1 MFKNDLPPLTKKKNM
16 ESHIVKIKSIE
27 KITHDVLGIKVE
39 KPDNYEF
46 TAGQATE
53 VAINKPGWTEE
64 RRPFTFTSLQDENYL
79 EFTIKTYPSHKGV
92 TNELLQLTP
101 GDELIIHD
109 VWGAITYKGK
119 GVFIA
124 GGAGITP
131 FLSIFRY
138 LNSLNETRGNK
149 LFFANKTKA
158 DIIHE
163 KELKNMLGDGFI
175 NILSDEDAEGYTK
188 GMITEKFL
196 KDNISGFDKT
206 FYVCGPPPMM
216 DAIQE
221 YLTNLGVAAGAV
233 VVEI

>member
-1 MFKNDLPPLTKKKNM
+1 MG
-16 ESHIVKIKSIE
+16 
-27 KITHDVLGIKVE
+27 ITLE
-39 KPDNYEF
+39 KPANYTF
-46 TAGQATE
+46 TPGQATD
-53 VAINKPGWTEE
+53 VAINKKEWKEE
-64 RRPFTFTSLQDENYL
+64 KRPFTFTNLPEDNHL

-92 TNELLQLTP
+92 TNELRHLEP

-109 VWGAITYKGK
+109 VWGAISYKGH

-138 LNSLNETRGNK
+138 LKTINNIYGNQ
-149 LFFANKTKA
+149 LIFANKTKA

-163 KELKNMLGDGFI
+163 KELKNLLGDAFI
-175 NILSDEDAEGYTK
+175 NILSDEAGAGYAH
-188 GMITEKFL
+188 GMIREDFL
-196 KDNISGFDKT
+196 KKSITSFDKI

-216 DAIQE
+216 NAVQK
-221 YLTNLGVAAGAV
+221 YLTNLGVGDNSI

>member
-1 MFKNDLPPLTKKKNM
+1 M
-16 ESHIVKIKSIE
+16 ESHIVKIKSTDHV
-27 KITHDVLGIKVE
+27 THDVVRIIFE
-39 KPDNYEF
+39 KPAGYTF
-46 TAGQATE
+46 TPGQATE
-53 VAINKPGWTEE
+53 VAINKNGWKEE
-64 RRPFTFTSLQDENYL
+64 RRPFTFTSLPGEDHL

-92 TNELLQLTP
+92 TNEILNLKP

-109 VWGAITYKGK
+109 VWGAISYKGE

-138 LNSLNETRGNK
+138 LESNNEINNN
-149 LFFANKTKA
+149 LLIFANKTKA

-163 KELKNMLGDGFI
+163 AEFKKLLGNAFI
-175 NILSDEDAEGYTK
+175 NILSDEEVIGYAH
-188 GMITEKFL
+188 GMITEDFL
-196 KDNISGFDKT
+196 KAHIVNFNKP

-216 DAIQE
+216 DAIQKQ
-221 YLTNLGVAAGAV
+221 LTNLGVGSNSV